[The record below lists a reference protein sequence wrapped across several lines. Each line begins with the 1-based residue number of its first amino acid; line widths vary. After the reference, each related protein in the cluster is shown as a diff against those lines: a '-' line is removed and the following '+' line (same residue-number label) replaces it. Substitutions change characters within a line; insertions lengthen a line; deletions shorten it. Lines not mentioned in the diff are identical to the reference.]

1 MCSRS
6 GSEQNSGAASLHL
19 SFISFLPSHPT
30 TTTIDKPNLSHSLS
44 HSNRFD
50 SMEVCVE
57 CPDGSTIHLE
67 VLESDSVLRLKHRL
81 IHRHH
86 LELPPE
92 KRLELLLPDQKTP
105 LQDDWTVAEYEL
117 QQGAVL
123 YARLVQG
130 HRRPILKRHLP
141 HMRDSSGMISSS
153 LTRFDSLDALLPP
166 RRTGTPLASS
176 LKTTSSTIL
185 VPNLVVVEAR
195 DTPKIPDQ
203 DSTAAYNL
211 GKISTSSTSNNSNDD
226 DVPIEHANRY
236 DNAVV
241 AGDAVAPLS
250 SPSPSSIAEVVP
262 PTTDTSNDP
271 LGIASI
277 EDPSAAAAAESIQV
291 EIPLL
296 PGEVVVQM
304 VLPRRDNLDER

>member
-1 MCSRS
+1 
-6 GSEQNSGAASLHL
+6 
-19 SFISFLPSHPT
+19 
-30 TTTIDKPNLSHSLS
+30 
-44 HSNRFD
+44 
-50 SMEVCVE
+50 MEVCVE

-185 VPNLVVVEAR
+185 VPDLVVVEAR

-203 DSTAAYNL
+203 DSTAAYNPD
-211 GKISTSSTSNNSNDD
+211 NSNDD

-236 DNAVV
+236 DNAAVV

-250 SPSPSSIAEVVP
+250 SPSPSSISEVVP
-262 PTTDTSNDP
+262 PTTDTSKDP
-271 LGIASI
+271 LEIASI